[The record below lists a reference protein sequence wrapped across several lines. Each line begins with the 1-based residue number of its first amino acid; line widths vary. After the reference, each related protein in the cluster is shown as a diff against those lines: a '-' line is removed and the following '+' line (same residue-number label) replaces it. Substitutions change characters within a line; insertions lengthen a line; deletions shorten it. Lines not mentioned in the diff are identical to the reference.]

1 MAIHEDNKLVQ
12 QEESDDLTLGV
23 LEAVDTKKSITQRS
37 IARDLGMALGL
48 VNSYLKRCVKKGFV
62 KIQQAPKNRYLYYL
76 TPKGFSEKTKLTAEF
91 LTSSFTFFRKSRD
104 QIEEILDNC
113 SKKNWKRILL
123 FGNSELAE
131 ITSLYSKN
139 YGIQIIQIYDPS
151 GLKDSQQEHF
161 PPPMNE
167 LDAVVLTDLTSP
179 QKSYEQLVTI
189 YKSKPI
195 LVPKLLKVKGVKSER
210 R

>member
-1 MAIHEDNKLVQ
+1 MTIHEDNKLAK
-12 QEESDDLTLGV
+12 QEESSDLTLGV
-23 LEAVDTKKSITQRS
+23 LEAIDSKKSITQRS
-37 IARDLGMALGL
+37 ISKDLDMALGL
-48 VNSYLKRCVKKGFV
+48 VNSYLKRCVKKGFI

-76 TPKGFSEKTKLTAEF
+76 TPKGFSEKAKLTAEF

-113 SKKNWKRILL
+113 NKKNWKRILL

-139 YGIQIIQIYDPS
+139 HEVQIIQVYNTS
-151 GLKDSQQEHF
+151 NLRDSKQDNF
-161 PPPMNE
+161 PPASD
-167 LDAVVLTDLTSP
+167 LDAIILTDLTSP
-179 QKSYEQLVTI
+179 QKSYEQLVTV

-195 LVPKLLKVKGVKSER
+195 LVPKLLKVKGAKSGR
-210 R
+210 

>member
-1 MAIHEDNKLVQ
+1 MAIHEDNNLTK
-12 QEESDDLTLGV
+12 QEESGDLTLGV
-23 LEAVDTKKSITQRS
+23 LEAIDSKKSITQRS
-37 IARDLGMALGL
+37 ISKDLDMALGL
-48 VNSYLKRCVKKGFV
+48 VNSYLKRCVKKGFI

-76 TPKGFSEKTKLTAEF
+76 TPKGFSEKAKLTAEF

-113 SKKNWKRILL
+113 NKKNWKRILL

-139 YGIQIIQIYDPS
+139 HKVQIIQVYNTS
-151 GLKDSQQEHF
+151 NLRDSKQDDF
-161 PPPMNE
+161 PPVSD
-167 LDAVVLTDLTSP
+167 LDAIILTDLTSP
-179 QKSYEQLVTI
+179 QKSYEQLVTV

-195 LVPKLLKVKGVKSER
+195 LVPKLLKVKGAKSGR
-210 R
+210 

>member
-1 MAIHEDNKLVQ
+1 MAIHEDNKLTK
-12 QEESDDLTLGV
+12 QEESGDLTLGV
-23 LEAVDTKKSITQRS
+23 LEAIDSKKSITQRS
-37 IARDLGMALGL
+37 ISKDLDMALGL
-48 VNSYLKRCVKKGFV
+48 VNSYLKRCVKKGFI

-76 TPKGFSEKTKLTAEF
+76 TPKGFSEKAKLTAEF

-113 SKKNWKRILL
+113 NKKNWKRILL

-139 YGIQIIQIYDPS
+139 HKVQIIQVYNTS
-151 GLKDSQQEHF
+151 NLRDSKQDDF
-161 PPPMNE
+161 PPVSD
-167 LDAVVLTDLTSP
+167 LDAIILTDLTSP
-179 QKSYEQLVTI
+179 QKSYEQLVTV

-195 LVPKLLKVKGVKSER
+195 LVPKLLKVKGVKSGR

>member
-1 MAIHEDNKLVQ
+1 MAIHEDNKLTK
-12 QEESDDLTLGV
+12 QEESGDLTLGV
-23 LEAVDTKKSITQRS
+23 LEAIDSKKSITQRS
-37 IARDLGMALGL
+37 ISKDLDMALGL
-48 VNSYLKRCVKKGFV
+48 VNSYLKRCVKKGFI

-76 TPKGFSEKTKLTAEF
+76 TPRGFSEKTKLTAEF

-113 SKKNWKRILL
+113 NKKNWKRILL

-139 YGIQIIQIYDPS
+139 HEVQIMQVYNTS
-151 GLKDSQQEHF
+151 NLRDSKQDNF
-161 PPPMNE
+161 PPASD
-167 LDAVVLTDLTSP
+167 LDAIILTDLTSP
-179 QKSYEQLVTI
+179 QKSYEQLVTV

-195 LVPKLLKVKGVKSER
+195 LVPKLLKVKGAKSGR
-210 R
+210 

>member
-1 MAIHEDNKLVQ
+1 MAIHEDNKLTK
-12 QEESDDLTLGV
+12 QEESGDLTLGV
-23 LEAVDTKKSITQRS
+23 LEAIDSKKSITQRS
-37 IARDLGMALGL
+37 ISKDLDMALGL
-48 VNSYLKRCVKKGFV
+48 VNSYLKRCVKKGFI

-76 TPKGFSEKTKLTAEF
+76 TPKGFSEKAKLTAEF

-104 QIEEILDNC
+104 QIEEILDHCN
-113 SKKNWKRILL
+113 KKNWKRILL

-139 YGIQIIQIYDPS
+139 YEVQIIQVYNTS
-151 GLKDSQQEHF
+151 NLRDSKQDDF
-161 PPPMNE
+161 PPVSD
-167 LDAVVLTDLTSP
+167 LDAIILTDLTSP
-179 QKSYEQLVTI
+179 QKSYEQLVTV

-195 LVPKLLKVKGVKSER
+195 LVPKLLKVKGVKSGR

>member
-1 MAIHEDNKLVQ
+1 MAIHEDNKLTK
-12 QEESDDLTLGV
+12 QEESGDLTLGV
-23 LEAVDTKKSITQRS
+23 LEAIDSKKSITQRS
-37 IARDLGMALGL
+37 ISKDLDMALGL
-48 VNSYLKRCVKKGFV
+48 VNSYLKRCVKKGFI

-76 TPKGFSEKTKLTAEF
+76 TPKGFSEKAKLTAEF

-104 QIEEILDNC
+104 QIEEILDHC
-113 SKKNWKRILL
+113 IKKNWKRILL

-139 YGIQIIQIYDPS
+139 YEVQIIQVYNTS
-151 GLKDSQQEHF
+151 NLRDSKQDDF
-161 PPPMNE
+161 PPVSD
-167 LDAVVLTDLTSP
+167 LDAIILTDLTSP
-179 QKSYEQLVTI
+179 QKSYEQLVTV

-195 LVPKLLKVKGVKSER
+195 LVPKLLKVKGVKSGR

>member
-1 MAIHEDNKLVQ
+1 MAIHEDNKLTK
-12 QEESDDLTLGV
+12 QEESGDLTLGV
-23 LEAVDTKKSITQRS
+23 LEAIDSKKSITQRS
-37 IARDLGMALGL
+37 ISKDLDMALGL
-48 VNSYLKRCVKKGFV
+48 VNSYLKRCVKKGFI

-76 TPKGFSEKTKLTAEF
+76 TPKGFSEKAKLTAEF

-104 QIEEILDNC
+104 QIEEILDHCN
-113 SKKNWKRILL
+113 KKNWKRILL

-139 YGIQIIQIYDPS
+139 YEVQIIQVHNTS
-151 GLKDSQQEHF
+151 NLRDSKQDDF
-161 PPPMNE
+161 PPVSD
-167 LDAVVLTDLTSP
+167 LDAIILTDLTSP
-179 QKSYEQLVTI
+179 QKSYEQLVTV

-195 LVPKLLKVKGVKSER
+195 LVPKLLKVKGVKSGR

>member
-1 MAIHEDNKLVQ
+1 MAIHEDNKLTK
-12 QEESDDLTLGV
+12 QEESGDLTLGV
-23 LEAVDTKKSITQRS
+23 LEAIDSKKSITQRS
-37 IARDLGMALGL
+37 ISKDLDMALGL
-48 VNSYLKRCVKKGFV
+48 VNSYLKRCVKKGFI

-104 QIEEILDNC
+104 QIEEILDHCN
-113 SKKNWKRILL
+113 KKNWKRILL

-139 YGIQIIQIYDPS
+139 YEVQIMQVYNTS
-151 GLKDSQQEHF
+151 NLRDSKQDDF
-161 PPPMNE
+161 PPVSD
-167 LDAVVLTDLTSP
+167 LDAIILTDLTSP
-179 QKSYEQLVTI
+179 QKSYEQLVTV

-195 LVPKLLKVKGVKSER
+195 LVPKLLKVKGVKSGR

>member
-1 MAIHEDNKLVQ
+1 MAIHEDNKLTK
-12 QEESDDLTLGV
+12 QEESSDLTLGV
-23 LEAVDTKKSITQRS
+23 LEAIDSKKSITQRS
-37 IARDLGMALGL
+37 ISKDLDMALGL
-48 VNSYLKRCVKKGFV
+48 VNSYLKRCVKKGFI

-76 TPKGFSEKTKLTAEF
+76 TPRGFSEKAKLTAEF

-113 SKKNWKRILL
+113 NKKNWKRILL

-139 YGIQIIQIYDPS
+139 YEVQIIQVYNTS
-151 GLKDSQQEHF
+151 NLRDSKQDNF
-161 PPPMNE
+161 PPASD
-167 LDAVVLTDLTSP
+167 LDAIILTDLTSP
-179 QKSYEQLVTI
+179 QKSYEQLVTV

-195 LVPKLLKVKGVKSER
+195 LVPKLLKVKGV
-210 R
+210 

>member
-1 MAIHEDNKLVQ
+1 MAIHEDNKLTK
-12 QEESDDLTLGV
+12 QEESGDLTLGV
-23 LEAVDTKKSITQRS
+23 LEAIDSKKSITQRS
-37 IARDLGMALGL
+37 ISKDLDMALGL
-48 VNSYLKRCVKKGFV
+48 VNSYLKRCVKKGFI

-76 TPKGFSEKTKLTAEF
+76 TPKGFSEKAKLTAEF

-113 SKKNWKRILL
+113 NKKNWKRILL

-139 YGIQIIQIYDPS
+139 HEVQIIQVYNTS
-151 GLKDSQQEHF
+151 NLRDSKQDDF
-161 PPPMNE
+161 PPVSD
-167 LDAVVLTDLTSP
+167 LDAIILTDLTSP
-179 QKSYEQLVTI
+179 QKSYEQLVMV

-195 LVPKLLKVKGVKSER
+195 LVPKLLKVKGVKSGR

>member
-1 MAIHEDNKLVQ
+1 MTIHEDNKLAK
-12 QEESDDLTLGV
+12 QEESSDLTLGV
-23 LEAVDTKKSITQRS
+23 LEAIDSKKSITQRS
-37 IARDLGMALGL
+37 ISKDLDMALGL
-48 VNSYLKRCVKKGFV
+48 VNSYLKRCVKKGFI

-76 TPKGFSEKTKLTAEF
+76 TPRGFSEKTKLTAEF

-113 SKKNWKRILL
+113 NKKNWKRILL

-139 YGIQIIQIYDPS
+139 HEVQIIQVYNTS
-151 GLKDSQQEHF
+151 NLRDSKQDNF
-161 PPPMNE
+161 PPASD
-167 LDAVVLTDLTSP
+167 LDAIILTDLTSP
-179 QKSYEQLVTI
+179 QKSYEQLVTV

-195 LVPKLLKVKGVKSER
+195 LVPKLLKVKGAKSGR
-210 R
+210 

>member
-1 MAIHEDNKLVQ
+1 MAIHEDNKLTK
-12 QEESDDLTLGV
+12 QEESGDLTLGV
-23 LEAVDTKKSITQRS
+23 LEAIDSKKSITQRS
-37 IARDLGMALGL
+37 ISKDLDMALGL
-48 VNSYLKRCVKKGFV
+48 VNSYLKRCVKKGFI

-76 TPKGFSEKTKLTAEF
+76 TPKGFSEKAKLTAEF

-113 SKKNWKRILL
+113 NKKNWKRILL

-139 YGIQIIQIYDPS
+139 YEVQIIQVYNTS
-151 GLKDSQQEHF
+151 NLRDSKQDDF
-161 PPPMNE
+161 PPVSD
-167 LDAVVLTDLTSP
+167 LDAIILTDLTSP
-179 QKSYEQLVTI
+179 QKSYEQLVTV

-195 LVPKLLKVKGVKSER
+195 LVPKLLKVKGV
-210 R
+210 

>member
-1 MAIHEDNKLVQ
+1 MTIHEDNKLAK
-12 QEESDDLTLGV
+12 QEESSDLTLGV
-23 LEAVDTKKSITQRS
+23 LEAIDSKKSITQRS
-37 IARDLGMALGL
+37 ISKDLDMALGL
-48 VNSYLKRCVKKGFV
+48 VNSYLKRCVKKGFI

-76 TPKGFSEKTKLTAEF
+76 TPRGFSEKAKLTAEF

-113 SKKNWKRILL
+113 NKKNWKRILL

-139 YGIQIIQIYDPS
+139 HEVQIIQVYNTS
-151 GLKDSQQEHF
+151 NLRDSKQDNF
-161 PPPMNE
+161 PPASD
-167 LDAVVLTDLTSP
+167 LDAIILTDLTSP
-179 QKSYEQLVTI
+179 QKSYEQLVTV

-195 LVPKLLKVKGVKSER
+195 LVPKLLKVKGVKSGR

>member
-1 MAIHEDNKLVQ
+1 MAIHEDNKLTK
-12 QEESDDLTLGV
+12 QEESGDLTLGV
-23 LEAVDTKKSITQRS
+23 LEAIDSQKSITQRS
-37 IARDLGMALGL
+37 ISKDLDMALGL
-48 VNSYLKRCVKKGFV
+48 VNSYLKRCVKKGFI

-76 TPKGFSEKTKLTAEF
+76 TPKGFSEKAKLTAEF

-113 SKKNWKRILL
+113 NKKNWKRILL

-139 YGIQIIQIYDPS
+139 YEVQIIQVYNTS
-151 GLKDSQQEHF
+151 NLRDSKQDDF
-161 PPPMNE
+161 PPVSD
-167 LDAVVLTDLTSP
+167 LDAIILTDLTSP
-179 QKSYEQLVTI
+179 QKSYEQLVTV

-195 LVPKLLKVKGVKSER
+195 LVPKLLKVKGV
-210 R
+210 

>member
-1 MAIHEDNKLVQ
+1 MAIHEDNKLAK
-12 QEESDDLTLGV
+12 QEESSDLTLGV
-23 LEAVDTKKSITQRS
+23 LEAIDSKKSITQRS
-37 IARDLGMALGL
+37 ISKDLDMALGL
-48 VNSYLKRCVKKGFV
+48 VNSYLKRCVKKGFI

-76 TPKGFSEKTKLTAEF
+76 TPKGFSEKAKLTAEF

-104 QIEEILDNC
+104 QIEEILDHCN
-113 SKKNWKRILL
+113 KKNWKRILL

-139 YGIQIIQIYDPS
+139 YEVQIIQVYNTS
-151 GLKDSQQEHF
+151 NLRDSKQDDF
-161 PPPMNE
+161 PPVSD
-167 LDAVVLTDLTSP
+167 LDAIILTDLTSP
-179 QKSYEQLVTI
+179 QKSYEQLVTV

-195 LVPKLLKVKGVKSER
+195 LVPKLLKVKGVKSGR

>member
-1 MAIHEDNKLVQ
+1 MAIHEDNKLTK
-12 QEESDDLTLGV
+12 QEESGDLTLGV
-23 LEAVDTKKSITQRS
+23 LEAIDSKKSIKQRS
-37 IARDLGMALGL
+37 ISKDLDMALGL
-48 VNSYLKRCVKKGFV
+48 VNSYLKRCVKKGFI

-76 TPKGFSEKTKLTAEF
+76 TPKGFSEKAKLTAEF

-104 QIEEILDNC
+104 QIEEILDHCN
-113 SKKNWKRILL
+113 KKNWKRILL

-139 YGIQIIQIYDPS
+139 YEVQIIQVYNTS
-151 GLKDSQQEHF
+151 NLRDSKQDDF
-161 PPPMNE
+161 PPVSD
-167 LDAVVLTDLTSP
+167 LDAIILTDLTSP
-179 QKSYEQLVTI
+179 QKSYEQLVTV

-195 LVPKLLKVKGVKSER
+195 LVPKLLKVKGVKSGR

>member
-1 MAIHEDNKLVQ
+1 MAIHEDNKLTK
-12 QEESDDLTLGV
+12 QEESGDLTLGV
-23 LEAVDTKKSITQRS
+23 LEAIDSKKSITQRS
-37 IARDLGMALGL
+37 ISKDLDMALGL
-48 VNSYLKRCVKKGFV
+48 VNSYLKRCVKKGFI

-76 TPKGFSEKTKLTAEF
+76 TPRGFSEKAKLTAEF

-113 SKKNWKRILL
+113 NKKNWKRILL

-139 YGIQIIQIYDPS
+139 HEVQIIQVYNTS
-151 GLKDSQQEHF
+151 NLRDSKQDNF
-161 PPPMNE
+161 PPASD
-167 LDAVVLTDLTSP
+167 LDAIILTDLTSP
-179 QKSYEQLVTI
+179 QKSYEQLVTV

-195 LVPKLLKVKGVKSER
+195 LVPKLLKVKGAKSGR
-210 R
+210 

>member
-1 MAIHEDNKLVQ
+1 MTIHEDNKLAK
-12 QEESDDLTLGV
+12 QEESSDLTLGV
-23 LEAVDTKKSITQRS
+23 LEAIDSKKSITQRS
-37 IARDLGMALGL
+37 ISKDLDMALGL
-48 VNSYLKRCVKKGFV
+48 VNSYLKRCVKKGFI

-76 TPKGFSEKTKLTAEF
+76 TPKGFSEKAKLTAEF

-113 SKKNWKRILL
+113 NKKNWKRILL

-139 YGIQIIQIYDPS
+139 HEVQIIQVYNTS
-151 GLKDSQQEHF
+151 NLRDSKQDDF
-161 PPPMNE
+161 PPVSD
-167 LDAVVLTDLTSP
+167 LDAIILTDLTSP
-179 QKSYEQLVTI
+179 QKSYEQLVTV

-195 LVPKLLKVKGVKSER
+195 LVPKLLKVKGVKSGR

>member
-1 MAIHEDNKLVQ
+1 MAIHEDNKLTK
-12 QEESDDLTLGV
+12 QEESGDLTLGV
-23 LEAVDTKKSITQRS
+23 LEAIDSKKSITQRS
-37 IARDLGMALGL
+37 ISKDLDMALGL
-48 VNSYLKRCVKKGFV
+48 VNSYLKRCVKKGFI

-76 TPKGFSEKTKLTAEF
+76 TPKGFSEKAKLTAEF

-104 QIEEILDNC
+104 QIEEILDHCN
-113 SKKNWKRILL
+113 KKNWKRILL

-139 YGIQIIQIYDPS
+139 YEVQIMQVYNTS
-151 GLKDSQQEHF
+151 NLRDSKQDDF
-161 PPPMNE
+161 PPVSD
-167 LDAVVLTDLTSP
+167 LDAIILTDLTSP
-179 QKSYEQLVTI
+179 QKSYEQLVTV

-195 LVPKLLKVKGVKSER
+195 LVPKLLKVKGVKSGR

>member
-1 MAIHEDNKLVQ
+1 MAIHEDNKLTK
-12 QEESDDLTLGV
+12 QEESGDLTLGV
-23 LEAVDTKKSITQRS
+23 LEAIDSKKSITQRS
-37 IARDLGMALGL
+37 ISKDLDMALGL
-48 VNSYLKRCVKKGFV
+48 VNSYLKRCVKKGFI

-76 TPKGFSEKTKLTAEF
+76 TPRGFSEKTKLTAEF

-113 SKKNWKRILL
+113 NKKNWKRILL

-139 YGIQIIQIYDPS
+139 HEVQIIQVYNTS
-151 GLKDSQQEHF
+151 NLRDSKQDNF
-161 PPPMNE
+161 PPASD
-167 LDAVVLTDLTSP
+167 LDAIILTDLTSP
-179 QKSYEQLVTI
+179 QKSYEQLVTV

-195 LVPKLLKVKGVKSER
+195 LVPKLLKVKGAKSGR
-210 R
+210 

>member
-1 MAIHEDNKLVQ
+1 MAIHEDNKLTK
-12 QEESDDLTLGV
+12 QEESGDLTLGV
-23 LEAVDTKKSITQRS
+23 LEAIDSKKSITQRS
-37 IARDLGMALGL
+37 ISKDLDMALGL
-48 VNSYLKRCVKKGFV
+48 VNSYLKRCVKKGFI

-76 TPKGFSEKTKLTAEF
+76 TPKGFSEKAKLTAEF

-113 SKKNWKRILL
+113 NKKNWKRILL

-139 YGIQIIQIYDPS
+139 HEVQIIQVYNTS
-151 GLKDSQQEHF
+151 NLRDSKQDNF
-161 PPPMNE
+161 PPASD
-167 LDAVVLTDLTSP
+167 LDAIILTDLTSP
-179 QKSYEQLVTI
+179 QKSYEQLVTV

-195 LVPKLLKVKGVKSER
+195 LVPKLLKVKGAKSGR
-210 R
+210 